1 MKWMARQFWSGID
14 SEIRTQNKEIRR
26 RKMRKL
32 RMVLIAVTF
41 MAVCANVMSQERAVP
56 VKTIVDANV
65 VKQKPL
71 VQIAILLDTS
81 NSMDGLINQAKA
93 QLWSIVNEFIFAKR
107 TGIAPEVQVAL
118 FEYGN
123 NGLKPEQGHI
133 REVVP
138 FTTDLDKLSEELFA
152 LKTNGGQEYCGWVI
166 KDAVEKLKWSAKADD
181 LKLIFIAGNEPFTQ
195 GKVDFKESYKA
206 AINKGII
213 VNTIHCGSESDGIN
227 GKWKDGA
234 AFADGRFLNID
245 QNQAIVYI
253 EAPQDKE
260 ISGLNEKLNETY
272 IAYGIAGQ
280 ERAQMQKEQDKN
292 AFGFN
297 AGAAM
302 QRAVAKSSGNYINTA
317 WDLIDAVKYNNVK
330 IEEVTEK
337 ELPVNMQKM
346 DIKQRKIYVDTKAKE
361 RAQIQAKIQKLN
373 LEREKYV
380 AEQLK
385 NQTGQDKSF
394 GAAAISAIQE
404 QAKKKNFE
412 FDRPQ
417 ENPEKNGT
425 EKPKET
431 EK

>member
-1 MKWMARQFWSGID
+1 
-14 SEIRTQNKEIRR
+14 
-26 RKMRKL
+26 MRKL
-32 RMVLIAVTF
+32 RAVFSTVVF
-41 MAVCANVMSQERAVP
+41 LAVCANVMAQEKAVS
-56 VKTIVDANV
+56 VKTIVDANI
-65 VKQKPL
+65 VKAKPL

-123 NGLKPEQGHI
+123 NGLQPEQGHI

-195 GKVDFKESYKA
+195 GKVDFKESCKA
-206 AINKGII
+206 AIGKGII
-213 VNTIHCGSESDGIN
+213 VNTIHCGRESDGIN

-234 AFADGRFLNID
+234 ALADGRSLNID

-260 ISGLNEKLNETY
+260 ISRLNEKLNETY

-280 ERAQMQKEQDKN
+280 KRAEMQKEQDKN
-292 AFGFN
+292 SYGLN
-297 AGAAM
+297 AGVAM
-302 QRAVAKSSGNYINTA
+302 QRIAAKSSVNYQNSG
-317 WDLIDAVKYNNVK
+317 WDIVDAIKFNNVK
-330 IEEVTEK
+330 IEDVNEK
-337 ELPVNMQKM
+337 ELPDNMQKM
-346 DIKQRKIYVDTKAKE
+346 DIKQRKIYVNTKANE
-361 RAQIQAKIQKLN
+361 RTQIQARIQKLN
-373 LEREKYV
+373 TEREKHI
-380 AEQLK
+380 AEQMK
-385 NQTGQDKSF
+385 KQAGEDKSF
-394 GAAAISAIQE
+394 GSAAIKAIQE

-412 FDRPQ
+412 FNRP
-417 ENPEKNGT
+417 EKNPEKKGT

-431 EK
+431 EE